1 MDIGGQPSG
10 ALRVE
15 FRSRELQMN
24 PSFSWPRTL
33 HSRRRLCSGALA
45 ALAIVFAASDG
56 SSQTI
61 NVRVAAEPSTE
72 VVRYVAKVG
81 QAAEIVVGSADRRSA
96 EDLAS
101 EQCGY
106 VSDAFIEALGARNK
120 KPNATRKDTLG
131 DFALALARA
140 NSTEASGDLPVE
152 VPSCLRYSPE
162 RVSYIVKPADNPWKI
177 AKQAGLANFDIFAQ
191 AAFNKS
197 LLDLNQKMRCPGA
210 DGKSVEKKMRDRG
223 GEPILEIGCT
233 IVLPVAKAPSVLHVA
248 ASEAE
253 VVKELNK
260 LLPALLAASGPA
272 AAIERRTESETGDF
286 VLGHTAAKDVPSC
299 EPPDFDWAAHEELK
313 EAIALARKM
322 VTQAPQA
329 PKARPWIGMRIIDTG
344 LRSYSD
350 TSSFGN
356 FVLVDEHIE
365 ETCEPDKDFHCTRY
379 GATIDTTGKID
390 PETCQGAPAP
400 MHGTWVSTIALGGVA
415 ANGGLPQASTL
426 PVRLRHFRLVNAC
439 TGDRQNG
446 NVGASSFSEAVR
458 WLLDKDKADPDRVP
472 LFNVS
477 WAFDKPDVVRPTLEH
492 LKQRGALTVV
502 AAGNDGKDLG
512 QWTPDTGPW
521 PAMSGGV
528 DTTHVVTVGSVRKDR
543 LAPAA
548 KSNHGKYVDIY
559 APGECVPVSSDLKKV
574 EGVTGTS
581 FAAPRVSLVGGM
593 LSWINPRWQ
602 AVDIKRRLLAAA
614 DMPRIDRRSAQ
625 DGNYVLDPN
634 EYATLLKV
642 LNPKRALSIGRAHL
656 KLSPKGAATEWQT
669 GVAILKNKAAGKSE
683 RVCLAKEG
691 TPRAH
696 LLKLDEIAAFYRIGS
711 SRLLITEVGTTKSLA
726 PFSCDLEPDA
736 YIEFTP
742 EGGQPVPYRLSEIDR
757 LIPAWPK
764 TIPY

>member
-1 MDIGGQPSG
+1 MSPS
-10 ALRVE
+10 L
-15 FRSRELQMN
+15 
-24 PSFSWPRTL
+24 PRARTAHRGRPLSVGTL
-33 HSRRRLCSGALA
+33 AVLA
-45 ALAIVFAASDG
+45 VAFAASDG

-61 NVRVAAEPSTE
+61 NVRVSAEPSAD

-81 QAAEIVVGSADRRSA
+81 QAAEMVVGSADRRSA

-120 KPNATRKDTLG
+120 KPNATKNDTLG

-140 NSTEASGDLPVE
+140 NSTDASGDLPIE

-162 RVSYIVKPADNPWKI
+162 RVSYVVKPADNPWRI
-177 AKQAGLANFDIFAQ
+177 ARQAGLTTFDIFAQ
-191 AAFNKS
+191 AAFNES
-197 LLDLNQKMRCPGA
+197 LLRLNQEMSCPGS
-210 DGKSVEKKMRDRG
+210 DGKAVKKKMKDRS
-223 GEPILEIGCT
+223 GEPILEVGCAIT
-233 IVLPVAKAPSVLHVA
+233 LPIAKAPSALHVA
-248 ASEAE
+248 ANAAD
-253 VVKELNK
+253 VVKELNNR
-260 LLPALLAASGPA
+260 LPPLLAAAGPA
-272 AAIERRTESETGDF
+272 AAIERRTESETGEF
-286 VLGHTAAKDVPSC
+286 ALGHTAAKNVPSC
-299 EPPDFDWAAHEELK
+299 EPADFDWAAHEELK
-313 EAIALARKM
+313 EAIALAGKM
-322 VTQAPQA
+322 MTQAPQA

-344 LRSYSD
+344 LRNYSD

-356 FVLVDEHIE
+356 FVLLDEHIE

-379 GATIDTTGKID
+379 GATIDTTGRID
-390 PETCQGAPAP
+390 PEVCAGAPAP
-400 MHGTWVSTIALGGVA
+400 MHGTWVSTIALGGVVA
-415 ANGGLPQASTL
+415 SGGLPQASTL

-439 TGDRQNG
+439 TGNRQNG
-446 NVGASSFSEAVR
+446 NVSASSFSEAVR
-458 WLLDKDKADPDRVP
+458 WLLDKDKADTDRVP

-477 WAFDKPDVVRPTLEH
+477 WAFDKPDVVRPALEH
-492 LKQRGALTVV
+492 LKQRGALAIV

-512 QWTPDTGPW
+512 LWNQNTGPW

-528 DTTHVVTVGSVRKDR
+528 DTTHIVTVGSVRKDR

-548 KSNHGKYVDIY
+548 RSNHGKYVDIY

-625 DGNYVLDPN
+625 DGNYALDPN

-669 GVAILKNKAAGKSE
+669 GVAVLKNKMAGKSE
-683 RVCLAKEG
+683 RVCLPKDGA
-691 TPRAH
+691 PRAH
-696 LLKLDEIAAFYRIGS
+696 LLKLEEIAGFYRIDS
-711 SRLLITEVGTTKSLA
+711 SRLLVTEVGTTKSLA
-726 PFSCDLEPDA
+726 PFACDLEPDA

-742 EGGQPVPYRLSEIDR
+742 EGGQPVPYRLSEVDR